1 MVKRLMD
8 RLPLNDGFTIPGIG
22 YGTAGISDRD
32 VEELVFTAIQQGYR
46 LIDTAS
52 AYDNEEGVGRAIKR
66 AIGQGIS
73 REDLFVVTK
82 VWKSEMGYQETMD
95 AFERSFERLGL
106 AYIDLYLI
114 HWPSE
119 VEGRNLETW
128 RALEEL
134 KESGRVRSIGV
145 SNFGRGYLSELLEE
159 ARIKPAVNQIPI
171 NPANMNADLDDF
183 CYSHNIV
190 TMAYSPLGVGRIKK
204 DRKLN
209 KIGEKYGKSSSQI
222 ALKWCVDRDV
232 VPIPKTTKVE
242 HMKENLDIFDFELS
256 DEDITAI
263 NNIER
268 KLDLEKGHKGRNQ
281 TKRHGSLRR

>member
-22 YGTAGISDRD
+22 YGTAGIPDRD
-32 VEELVFTAIQQGYR
+32 VEDLVYKAIQHGYR

-52 AYDNEEGVGRAIKR
+52 AYDNEEGVGRAIRR

-82 VWKSEMGYQETMD
+82 VWKSEMGYQETME
-95 AFERSFERLGL
+95 AFARSFERLGL
-106 AYIDLYLI
+106 DYIDLYLI
-114 HWPSE
+114 HWPHQE
-119 VEGRNLETW
+119 EGKNLETW

-145 SNFGRGYLSELLEE
+145 SNFDRGYLTELLEE
-159 ARIKPAVNQIPI
+159 ARIRPAVNQIPI

-190 TMAYSPLGVGRIKK
+190 TMAYSPLGVGRIKN
-204 DRKLN
+204 DRKLI
-209 KIGEKYGKSSSQI
+209 KIGEKYGKSASQV

-232 VPIPKTTKVE
+232 VPIPKTTNE
-242 HMKENLDIFDFELS
+242 AHMKENLDIFDFELS
-256 DEDITAI
+256 DEDMTVI
-263 NNIER
+263 NNIDR
-268 KLDLEKGHKGRNQ
+268 KREVEKGRRDVNR